1 MKTKNII
8 KSLLMLAIA
17 AVLSLGSGRAYAAD
31 TAAASDPAALE
42 AKAKVSKADALK
54 TALAKVPGTVNNS
67 GIVQKNGA
75 ILWTFDIAPTGGKG
89 VTVVSVD
96 ATTGKIASVTA
107 GKGGKGKDDD
117 EDEKDDD

>member
-8 KSLLMLAIA
+8 KSLLILAA
-17 AVLSLGSGRAYAAD
+17 AALLGLGFGKTYAAD
-31 TAAASDPAALE
+31 TTANDPVALE

-75 ILWTFDIAPTGGKG
+75 ILWTFDITPTGGKG

-96 ATTGKIASVTA
+96 ATTGKIASVAA
-107 GKGGKGKDDD
+107 GKGRKGKDDD